1 MLLKLL
7 QWKNKL
13 KLIWKIIQNGRL
25 KNKNKGCFNMKT
37 KVLKSLSVCG
47 LALSLFAA
55 GQSTITAHNFAHAD
69 GPATTV
75 GSGTIATGKVLLQG
89 NNGKVSLVE
98 EVSSEGSKS
107 TVKFFLGDK
116 PLPGFDKDANILAQ
130 GSDGVV
136 LEEPTTHAIAIVQKS
151 QDGSALDAYT
161 GVELAPFIQSIKD
174 KAAQNKNIIYDHI
187 DTKDFTVDNK
197 KFTVPF
203 LQTEIAKIDDGVTVL
218 KNGIGCSYTT
228 TTSGTNVMDNVGAT
242 MNKEV
247 PSKYSIAKNND
258 VTVDYQGNSHTYTQN
273 LLSFDQ
279 SGSETDSNKPA
290 STTDST
296 GSAVSDKGTQ
306 SSSTAKDQTG
316 VSSDKKPGSSTS
328 ASVSKSDDKTGTD
341 SVNSDKANNADTK
354 TDKDSISSTTAAN
367 GDKSSAKIDKLDDAS
382 SKAESGVAGQKSSVA
397 DGQASGES
405 SSIKSGSISGKSDG
419 ASAKSA
425 SLSVS
430 SSSVKSSGT
439 ESGSGESG
447 SADKI
452 AGQSSSI
459 ASSQE
464 SSQLSSASSSE
475 NGASN
480 GTGSGT
486 AVGGQAGSNGFEANG
501 NNQGS
506 GNEAGTPA
514 STQPGG
520 DDTYSPQKA
529 AMLAKTNAKVA
540 ESGIVAAI
548 GAAIGTVAGWFGL
561 KKKN

>member
-1 MLLKLL
+1 
-7 QWKNKL
+7 
-13 KLIWKIIQNGRL
+13 
-25 KNKNKGCFNMKT
+25 MKT

-55 GQSTITAHNFAHAD
+55 GQSTITAHNFAYAD
-69 GPATTV
+69 GPTTAV
-75 GSGTIATGKVLLQG
+75 GSGTISTEKVLLQG
-89 NNGKVSLVE
+89 NNGKVALTE
-98 EVSSEGSKS
+98 EVSSEGGKS

-116 PLPGFDKDANILAQ
+116 QLPGFDENAKILAQ
-130 GSDGVV
+130 DANGVV
-136 LEEPTTHAIAIVQKS
+136 LEEPNTHAIAIVQKL
-151 QDGSALDAYT
+151 QNGSALGTYT

-203 LQTEIAKIDDGVTVL
+203 LQTEIEKIDGGVTVL

-228 TTSGTNVMDNVGAT
+228 TTSGTNVMDNVGVT

-279 SGSETDSNKPA
+279 SGSETDSNKSA

-306 SSSTAKDQTG
+306 SSSTANDQTG

-328 ASVSKSDDKTGTD
+328 ASVSTSDDKAGTA

-354 TDKDSISSTTAAN
+354 TDKDSISSTTAN
-367 GDKSSAKIDKLDDAS
+367 DDKSSAKIDKLDDAS

-405 SSIKSGSISGKSDG
+405 SSVKSGSISGKSDG

-430 SSSVKSSGT
+430 SSSEKLSESEDGSD
-439 ESGSGESG
+439 ESGA
-447 SADKI
+447 ADKVV
-452 AGQSSSI
+452 GQSSSI

-475 NGASN
+475 NGTAN

-486 AVGGQAGSNGFEANG
+486 ANNGQAGSNGFEANG

-529 AMLAKTNAKVA
+529 AMLAKTNAKA
-540 ESGIVAAI
+540 AQSGIIAAI
-548 GAAIGTVAGWFGL
+548 GVAMSVVAGWFGL
-561 KKKN
+561 RKKN

>member
-1 MLLKLL
+1 
-7 QWKNKL
+7 
-13 KLIWKIIQNGRL
+13 
-25 KNKNKGCFNMKT
+25 MKT

-47 LALSLFAA
+47 LTLSLFAA
-55 GQSTITAHNFAHAD
+55 GQTSVVHNFAHAD
-69 GPATTV
+69 GPATAV
-75 GSGTIATGKVLLQG
+75 GSGTIATGKVLLQD

-151 QDGSALDAYT
+151 QDGSALGAYT

-203 LQTEIAKIDDGVTVL
+203 LQTEIAKIDGGVTVL
-218 KNGIGCSYTT
+218 KNGIGCSYTAT
-228 TTSGTNVMDNVGAT
+228 TNGTNVMDNVGAT

-247 PSKYSIAKNND
+247 PSTFSIAKNND

-279 SGSETDSNKPA
+279 SGSETDSNKSA

-354 TDKDSISSTTAAN
+354 TDKDSISSTTAN

-382 SKAESGVAGQKSSVA
+382 SQSESGVAGQKSSVA
-397 DGQASGES
+397 DSRASGES
-405 SSIKSGSISGKSDG
+405 SSVKSGSISGKSDG
-419 ASAKSA
+419 ASSKSE
-425 SLSVS
+425 
-430 SSSVKSSGT
+430 SSSVRSSSEKSNDAET
-439 ESGSGESG
+439 DKDESG
-447 SADKI
+447 ADKV

-459 ASSQE
+459 ASSQA
-464 SSQLSSASSSE
+464 SSQLSSVSSSTTGAA
-475 NGASN
+475 NGTDAGTNAGGQSSN
-480 GTGSGT
+480 GMEASGANQNGSGT
-486 AVGGQAGSNGFEANG
+486 EAGS
-501 NNQGS
+501 
-506 GNEAGTPA
+506 PA
-514 STQPGG
+514 SSQPDG
-520 DDTYSPQKA
+520 DDTYSAQKA
-529 AMLAKTNAKVA
+529 AMLAKTNAKAA

-548 GAAIGTVAGWFGL
+548 GAAMGVIAGWFGL
-561 KKKN
+561 RKKNN